1 MQVLHRRKEVSMI
14 IPTFHYDDAHAAI
27 EFLEKAFG
35 FERHAV
41 YEGDGGVVEHAQV
54 KGAGGWLMLGSSRPD
69 SPYDIG
75 RQSVYVVIDGDVDA
89 HCERAR
95 AAGAEVFREPEDQ
108 DYGGR
113 DYSCRDPEGNI
124 WSFVTYAP
132 QKV

>member
-1 MQVLHRRKEVSMI
+1 MV

-27 EFLEKAFG
+27 DFLEKAFG

-41 YEGDGGVVEHAQV
+41 YEGEGGIVQHAEL
-54 KGAGGWLMLGSSRPD
+54 KAAGGWLMLGSSRPD

-75 RQSVYVVIDGDVDA
+75 RQSVYVVIEGDVDA

-95 AAGAEVFREPEDQ
+95 QAGADVFREPQNQ

-113 DYSCRDPEGNI
+113 DYSCHDPEGNV
-124 WSFVTYAP
+124 WSFGTYAP
-132 QKV
+132 TDGA